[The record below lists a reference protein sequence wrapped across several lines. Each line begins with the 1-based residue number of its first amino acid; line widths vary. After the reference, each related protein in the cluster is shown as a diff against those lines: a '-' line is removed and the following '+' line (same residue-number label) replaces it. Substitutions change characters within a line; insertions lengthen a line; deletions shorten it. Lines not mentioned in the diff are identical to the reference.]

1 MLSWNDISNYNSV
14 DYVTQNRIVLCQDAS
29 FPVVHLEH
37 TQESSILD
45 EEKVILEHAQELK

>member
-1 MLSWNDISNYNSV
+1 M
-14 DYVTQNRIVLCQDAS
+14 RCQDAS